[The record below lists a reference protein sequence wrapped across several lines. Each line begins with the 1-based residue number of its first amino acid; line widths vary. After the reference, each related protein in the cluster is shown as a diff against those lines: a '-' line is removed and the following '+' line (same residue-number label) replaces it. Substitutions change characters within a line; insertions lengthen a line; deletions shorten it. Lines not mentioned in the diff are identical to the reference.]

1 MATTAAAAAE
11 KLHYEILQTLDDVY
25 GIVFDGPD
33 MSDEQVELLE
43 LLPADELELIAA
55 WADEYAENVRDYAL
69 LARLALQ
76 AKTLR
81 RAGCRFPEATT
92 VLGETPWTTTFFGSQ
107 EGRSPAGRLSRP
119 PRRIGRRRG

>member
-11 KLHYEILQTLDDVY
+11 KLRYEILQTLDDVY

-69 LARLALQ
+69 LARMALQ
-76 AKTLR
+76 AKDSK
-81 RAGCRFPEATT
+81 AGPTGG
-92 VLGETPWTTTFFGSQ
+92 VP
-107 EGRSPAGRLSRP
+107 LSGGHHRP
-119 PRRIGRRRG
+119 R

>member
-11 KLHYEILQTLDDVY
+11 KLRYEILQTLDDVY

-69 LARLALQ
+69 LARMALQ
-76 AKTLR
+76 AKDAK
-81 RAGCRFPEATT
+81 AG
-92 VLGETPWTTTFFGSQ
+92 
-107 EGRSPAGRLSRP
+107 PAGGVPLSGGHHRP
-119 PRRIGRRRG
+119 R

>member
-1 MATTAAAAAE
+1 VATTAAAAAE
-11 KLHYEILQTLDDVY
+11 NLRYEILQTLDDVY

-69 LARLALQ
+69 LARMALQ
-76 AKTLR
+76 AKDSK
-81 RAGCRFPEATT
+81 AGEMP
-92 VLGETPWTTTFFGSQ
+92 
-107 EGRSPAGRLSRP
+107 LSGGHHRP
-119 PRRIGRRRG
+119 R

>member
-1 MATTAAAAAE
+1 LEVTTVATTAAAAAE
-11 KLHYEILQTLDDVY
+11 KLRYEILQTLDDVY

-69 LARLALQ
+69 LARMALQ
-76 AKTLR
+76 GKDPK
-81 RAGCRFPEATT
+81 AGEMP
-92 VLGETPWTTTFFGSQ
+92 
-107 EGRSPAGRLSRP
+107 LSGGHHRP
-119 PRRIGRRRG
+119 R

>member
-11 KLHYEILQTLDDVY
+11 KLRYEMLQKLDDVY

-43 LLPADELELIAA
+43 LVPADELELIAA

-69 LARLALQ
+69 LARMALQ
-76 AKTLR
+76 SKDAK
-81 RAGCRFPEATT
+81 AGPTGG
-92 VLGETPWTTTFFGSQ
+92 VP
-107 EGRSPAGRLSRP
+107 LSGGHHH
-119 PRRIGRRRG
+119 PR